1 MNKRKKHTFQR
12 DWRKNYPVINKAEG
26 IYLYDDQGMKYIDAS
41 GGPAVVSVGHGVK
54 EVIDSIM
61 KQAQKTSF
69 PYQGNFLNQA
79 QLDLADK
86 IIELAPEGFSE
97 VYFVCGGS
105 EATEIAI
112 KIARQYFLLQGNAR
126 KHIIISR
133 WFSYHGA
140 TIGALSLSGHTSRRK
155 DYLPYL
161 LDFPHIEPP
170 YCYRCPWDLKYPSC
184 EIKCAHELERTIK
197 RIGPESVAAFIAEPI
212 LGNSAGAVV
221 PPPEYYPIIRSICDK
236 YHLLFIADEVITGFG
251 RTGANFAIDH
261 YNIVP
266 DIIIAGKGISS
277 GYAPLGAVIM
287 HDKIIKQFEQSSSSG
302 FFMGY
307 TFSAH
312 PLSCAA
318 GLAVLNYIKKY
329 SLIEKVKQNSSYL
342 FEKASALKKLPIVGD
357 VRGKGFFVGIEL
369 VADKKSKAP
378 FPRDRKV
385 AEQIY
390 QHAMKNGLVLMV
402 GSGTAD
408 GQAGDHIIVSPPFIT
423 SEDEIDEIFALLK
436 KSIKQSNL

>member
-1 MNKRKKHTFQR
+1 MVDGKRHAFQR
-12 DWRKNYPVINKAEG
+12 DWRKRYPIITKAKG
-26 IYLYDDQGMKYIDAS
+26 IYLYDDQGKKYIDAS

-54 EVIDSIM
+54 EVINAITE
-61 KQAQKTSF
+61 QAQRTSF

-79 QLDLADK
+79 QIDLADK
-86 IIELAPEGFSE
+86 IIALAPEGFSE

-105 EATEIAI
+105 EAAEIAI
-112 KIARQYFLLQGNAR
+112 KVARQYFLLQGNSR

-133 WFSYHGA
+133 WLSYHGA
-140 TIGALSLSGHTSRRK
+140 TIGALSLSGHTSRRR

-161 LDFPHIEPP
+161 LDVPHIEAP
-170 YCYRCPWDLKYPSC
+170 YCYRCPWKLSYPSC
-184 EIKCAHELERTIK
+184 EMKCAYELERAIK
-197 RIGPESVAAFIAEPI
+197 HIGPESIAAFIAEPI

-221 PPPEYYPIIRSICDK
+221 PPPEYYRIIRSICDK
-236 YHLLFIADEVITGFG
+236 YNLLFIADEVITGFG
-251 RTGANFAIDH
+251 RTGENFAINH
-261 YNIVP
+261 YNCVP

-318 GLAVLNYIKKY
+318 GLAVAHY
-329 SLIEKVKQNSSYL
+329 IEKYHLFDKVKEKSSYL
-342 FEKASALKKLPIVGD
+342 FERASALEKLPLVGD

-369 VADKKSKAP
+369 VSDKNSKAP
-378 FPRDRKV
+378 FSRDKKV

-390 QHAMKNGLVLMV
+390 KQAMKNGLVLMV

-423 SEDEIDEIFALLK
+423 SEGEIDEIFTILE
-436 KSIKQSNL
+436 KSINQCNL